1 MQVCKVISTVNEQG
15 IQTCLEWVE
24 YSHPLAITKAEM
36 VQIGGSLLAVAAV
49 FIAYAIIAKA
59 VNSL

>member
-1 MQVCKVISTVNEQG
+1 MQVCKVLSTVNEQG
-15 IQTCLEWVE
+15 LQTCLEWVE

-49 FIAYAIIAKA
+49 LIAYAIIAKA

>member
-1 MQVCKVISTVNEQG
+1 MQVCKVLSTVNEQG

>member
-1 MQVCKVISTVNEQG
+1 MSVKHLPLQMNKVYRHALNGSI
-15 IQTCLEWVE
+15 L
-24 YSHPLAITKAEM
+24 HPLAITKAEM

>member
-1 MQVCKVISTVNEQG
+1 MQVCKVLSTVNEQG
-15 IQTCLEWVE
+15 LQTCLEWVE

-36 VQIGGSLLAVAAV
+36 VQIGGSLLAVAAG

>member
-1 MQVCKVISTVNEQG
+1 MQVCKVLSTANEKG
-15 IQTCLEWVE
+15 LQTCLEWVE

-49 FIAYAIIAKA
+49 FIAYAIISKA

>member
-1 MQVCKVISTVNEQG
+1 MQVCKVFSTVNEQG
-15 IQTCLEWVE
+15 LQTCLEWVE

>member
-1 MQVCKVISTVNEQG
+1 MQVCKVLSTVNEQG
-15 IQTCLEWVE
+15 LQTCLEWLE

>member
-1 MQVCKVISTVNEQG
+1 MQVCKVLSTPNEQG
-15 IQTCLEWVE
+15 LQTCLEWVE

>member
-1 MQVCKVISTVNEQG
+1 MQDCKVLSTVNEQG
-15 IQTCLEWVE
+15 LQTCLEWVE

>member
-1 MQVCKVISTVNEQG
+1 MQVCKVLSTVNEQG
-15 IQTCLEWVE
+15 LQTCLEWVE

-49 FIAYAIIAKA
+49 FIAYAIISKA

>member
-1 MQVCKVISTVNEQG
+1 MQVCKVLSTANEQG
-15 IQTCLEWVE
+15 LQTCLEWVE

-36 VQIGGSLLAVAAV
+36 VQIGGSLLSVAAV
-49 FIAYAIIAKA
+49 FIVYAIIAKA

>member
-1 MQVCKVISTVNEQG
+1 MQVCKVLSTVNEQG
-15 IQTCLEWVE
+15 LQTCLEWVE

-49 FIAYAIIAKA
+49 FIVYAIIAKA

>member
-1 MQVCKVISTVNEQG
+1 MG
-15 IQTCLEWVE
+15 R